1 MKVNN
6 ELLNDGE
13 SVVECACCGE
23 YWIVTDKTIGH
34 NIEADGNHCRDCS
47 HTDSSK
53 YYWCG

>member
-6 ELLNDGE
+6 EILNDSE
-13 SVVECACCGE
+13 SVVECPTCGE

-34 NIEADGNHCRDCS
+34 NIEADGSHCRDCS

-53 YYWCG
+53 YYWWG